1 MELASVSETKRNVT
15 IRANPDSR
23 YPCVLLVVPKSVL
36 LDCSNY
42 RKNTFTTLRNGIS
55 TGAESNNLIA
65 GQVMDYARLSGL
77 ANRVDAS
84 ELLKFAQHVKKRIL
98 KKGEILFMKDE
109 RVRQVYLIVS
119 GDFLLDTEIGP
130 KASDK
135 SHFHPFLHSDISK
148 CYCLSQG
155 SILGDEGLTGQNSV
169 YEATA
174 VALTDL
180 AVVFAIPE
188 GPSMMYM
195 KSKVDVVRYAA
206 LTYMDQSRWSKPIS
220 RAEETNIYTNFNSL
234 RKCIAATNIHRGTA
248 NKIVAPVEIVL
259 DKATDKKNKQ
269 TEKDKKSNS
278 THKNNTAAVHVE
290 KNGRSPGRTRKVQ
303 KKGTTPKEKRVY
315 MEFDWDKPDI
325 VNGFDKESEF
335 EKNKH
340 EFERKKQILD
350 SGGKVDGEE
359 KNIPIFLSENALHHA
374 FTVCAAVRK
383 RSVEQAK
390 SLIRVSI

>member
-1 MELASVSETKRNVT
+1 M
-15 IRANPDSR
+15 
-23 YPCVLLVVPKSVL
+23 
-36 LDCSNY
+36 
-42 RKNTFTTLRNGIS
+42 
-55 TGAESNNLIA
+55 
-65 GQVMDYARLSGL
+65 
-77 ANRVDAS
+77 
-84 ELLKFAQHVKKRIL
+84 
-98 KKGEILFMKDE
+98 
-109 RVRQVYLIVS
+109 
-119 GDFLLDTEIGP
+119 
-130 KASDK
+130 
-135 SHFHPFLHSDISK
+135 PFLHSDISK

-269 TEKDKKSNS
+269 TEKDKKPNS
-278 THKNNTAAVHVE
+278 THKNNAAAAHVE
-290 KNGRSPGRTRKVQ
+290 KNGHSPGRKRKVQ

-350 SGGKVDGEE
+350 SGGQVDGEE
-359 KNIPIFLSENALHHA
+359 KIIPIFLSENALHHA